1 MTVSGPAQPL
11 IGTAVGPSPK
21 QPTVNEWLVE
31 VPLSH
36 WLVLDPTHKQPVVSE
51 GPLVVLLSHWLVLG
65 PTHKQPTVS
74 EGPLVRRSVNFL

>member
-1 MTVSGPAQPL
+1 MSVSGPAQPL

-21 QPTVNEWLVE
+21 QPTI
-31 VPLSH
+31 
-36 WLVLDPTHKQPVVSE
+36 SE